1 MRNYEDLSIF
11 MRESIEKS
19 ARKDASAIENEIL
32 QKETMMLERAKVEAF
47 KEIEEEFSIKRQALV
62 IGKAQKNAMVKK
74 ESDQALIRK
83 RNELFEG
90 LYKELE
96 DNLLSFVKSDSY
108 KVKITAIIEESILKY
123 QKENIIFI
131 IKRDDFVAKAL
142 LEAIVDVT
150 FEESDELLYG
160 GLFVRIKTNNQKYD
174 YSIDTALSEAKKW
187 FVKRIN
193 FQIDA

>member
-1 MRNYEDLSIF
+1 MRNYEDLSAF

-19 ARKDASAIENEIL
+19 ARKDASEIENEIL
-32 QKETMMLERAKVEAF
+32 QKETMMLERAKVEAH
-47 KEIEEEFSIKRQALV
+47 KEVEEEFSMKRQALV
-62 IGKAQKNAMVKK
+62 ITKAQQNAMVKK
-74 ESDQALIRK
+74 DSDQALIRK

-96 DNLLSFVKSDSY
+96 DQLVDYVNSESY
-108 KVKITAIIEESILKY
+108 KVKVASIVEKAIEKY
-123 QKENIIFI
+123 QKENVLFI
-131 IKRDDFVAKAL
+131 IKSEDQIAKEV
-142 LEAIVDVT
+142 LEAMDEVSY
-150 FEESDELLYG
+150 EESGELLYG
-160 GLFVRIKTNNQKYD
+160 GLFVKSKVNNQQYD